1 MNHIVNLPVESL
13 THVVNIED
21 PRVLVPIKELEEMFM
36 KDSSKPIT
44 VKSMY
49 STPDISEKIIKYN
62 TDIATITNC
71 TRKTIGKTHDV
82 RYFKITVKFYPTEKE
97 VELILPSYS
106 KLFSRTA
113 KSYVPAEFIRK
124 SDILTDY
131 TGNIVQVLTNELIED
146 YKPTEYYSLTLNTMN
161 SKNPITFYLNG
172 IFGNVCYND
181 FNLEEDEDDTDN
193 EE

>member
-62 TDIATITNC
+62 TDIVTITNC
-71 TRKTIGKTHDV
+71 TRKSIGKTHDV

-97 VELILPSYS
+97 VELIRPSYS

-124 SDILTDY
+124 SDILIDY
-131 TGNIVQVLTNELIED
+131 TGNKILKKHVIDNSCGDGAFLVNIVKRYICE
-146 YKPTEYYSLTLNTMN
+146 YKCEYGFHYPTL
-161 SKNPITFYLNG
+161 FYLS
-172 IFGNVCYND
+172 
-181 FNLEEDEDDTDN
+181 
-193 EE
+193 